1 MKAQVATLQEAVL
14 HELEGAVERLK
25 KVQKSED
32 SEDLLT
38 NFQRAVSA
46 QPDSEK
52 AEKSAEWLGTGSQDL
67 RPIRRPDKRRWTTSM
82 AGIGG
87 ALTPSCLVTPLEDA
101 DTPATSTV
109 VSAAASEVASD
120 NSDSPPMS
128 RRTSLRDGSMKQPRK
143 ASRITFEGQ
152 LHALD
157 TPGEEDEDLQKEAGS
172 DTSSIGKKSDASSM
186 NWRADALD
194 VGENLAAEAAA
205 KKGHMSVDS
214 IVALVQEERERWEEE
229 RQALELRVEELKLGQ
244 RWDEA
249 VHSPDAE
256 KRALKVEQQ
265 ELRKVIKARSR
276 FGAWVCEKHMVES
289 DDEETDGEKEEFGV
303 RFRAPAPDGFTLCT
317 ASGCADLNR
326 GRARAAAGAG
336 SAISSESDASPIRRN
351 THVCNDDHN
360 MLAIETVIVLPS
372 SSRDR
377 AIMALRIIIGCI
389 SSHRT
394 RMEKRHLQIM
404 QLWVLAVDAL
414 ANIQM
419 SFQRLWTCLQG
430 FSKLSR
436 SSESSVDVSNRQ
448 VKVGNEDHVEAHLD
462 KMINEVLHTEVG
474 KLQTTFSQHLRE
486 YEVALS
492 QFRPENGHERSWAR
506 QDLELLRQ
514 QVQLMERQRRQRNLE
529 VGKLRKAMREVRN
542 ALFVETPA
550 AAQGHLAA
558 QQLLDEVR
566 TERERRL
573 AEKHYLEDQIKK
585 LKSEVEELE
594 EGQAAT
600 PAFDHEKEKLKAS
613 VRQLKMSIESKD
625 RYACW
630 VCNRAHERQDE
641 SAEGSDAGEDSDK
654 HDECV
659 MMRRR
664 LVEMEEEIRELT
676 GEGGTRSHTAS
687 HSSPKTKCQTAS
699 QSRSVAERFDC
710 LAVKSRAEMS
720 DALEQ
725 NSWISGLLPDCPM
738 SKFHSSIFSGS
749 NASTVAEASVQFS
762 DSVSAVTSLEVPENV
777 PEVGNRSVRDR
788 ILTPFVAA
796 NVTASEDRRA
806 LLAPVLSTVEEFE
819 AQSSRE
825 RLRSSRDRMPTPHV
839 SSEMI
844 EEAETYA
851 ASGKTVRIFP
861 AADME
866 AIPASGRRRPSRERQ
881 ATPFVKEEDM
891 PPNDTRTVQFSG
903 AVST

>member
-1 MKAQVATLQEAVL
+1 MPLESMVTEAMKTQVATLQEAVL
-14 HELEGAVERLK
+14 RELEGAVERLK

-32 SEDLLT
+32 AEELLT

-46 QPDSEK
+46 EPDSEE
-52 AEKSAEWLGTGSQDL
+52 ATKSAHWLGTGSQEL
-67 RPIRRPDKRRWTTSM
+67 RPICRPDKRRWTTSM
-82 AGIGG
+82 GGIGG
-87 ALTPSCLVTPLEDA
+87 ALTPACLVTPLLEDT

-128 RRTSLRDGSMKQPRK
+128 RRPSLRDGSVKQPRK

-157 TPGEEDEDLQKEAGS
+157 TPGEEDEDLQKEASS
-172 DTSSIGKKSDASSM
+172 DTSSIGKKSDVSSM

-229 RQALELRVEELKLGQ
+229 RQALELRVEELKEKLRSMQ
-244 RWDEA
+244 A

-276 FGAWVCEKHMVES
+276 FGAWVCAWVS
-289 DDEETDGEKEEFGV
+289 AFIV
-303 RFRAPAPDGFTLCT
+303 
-317 ASGCADLNR
+317 LNHWNWR
-326 GRARAAAGAG
+326 HLRRVSVGTFSR
-336 SAISSESDASPIRRN
+336 DALGGLSVPHRN
-351 THVCNDDHN
+351 MHVCNDDHN
-360 MLAIETVIVLPS
+360 TLAIDSVLS
-372 SSRDR
+372 K
-377 AIMALRIIIGCI
+377 IMDLPPGI
-389 SSHRT
+389 
-394 RMEKRHLQIM
+394 Q
-404 QLWVLAVDAL
+404 QAVQV
-414 ANIQM
+414 QM
-419 SFQRLWTCLQG
+419 S
-430 FSKLSR
+430 

-448 VKVGNEDHVEAHLD
+448 VKVGNEDHVEAHLNQ
-462 KMINEVLHTEVG
+462 MINEVLRTEVG

-486 YEVALS
+486 HEVALS

-529 VGKLRKAMREVRN
+529 VGKLRKAMKEVRN

-550 AAQGHLAA
+550 AAQGQLAA

-573 AEKHYLEDQIKK
+573 AEKRYLEDQIKK
-585 LKSEVEELE
+585 LKSEVEEME

-676 GEGGTRSHTAS
+676 GEGGTRSYAAS
-687 HSSPKTKCQTAS
+687 HSSPKTKCKT
-699 QSRSVAERFDC
+699 
-710 LAVKSRAEMS
+710 
-720 DALEQ
+720 
-725 NSWISGLLPDCPM
+725 
-738 SKFHSSIFSGS
+738 
-749 NASTVAEASVQFS
+749 ASTVAEVSVQFS

-777 PEVGNRSVRDR
+777 PEVGNRSVRNR

-806 LLAPVLSTVEEFE
+806 LLATGLSTVEEFE

-825 RLRSSRDRMPTPHV
+825 RLRSSRD
-839 SSEMI
+839 
-844 EEAETYA
+844 
-851 ASGKTVRIFP
+851 
-861 AADME
+861 
-866 AIPASGRRRPSRERQ
+866 
-881 ATPFVKEEDM
+881 
-891 PPNDTRTVQFSG
+891 
-903 AVST
+903 

>member
-1 MKAQVATLQEAVL
+1 MPLESMVTEAMKTQVATLQEAVL
-14 HELEGAVERLK
+14 RELEGAVERLK

-32 SEDLLT
+32 AEELLT

-46 QPDSEK
+46 EPDSEE
-52 AEKSAEWLGTGSQDL
+52 ATKSAHWLGTGSQEL
-67 RPIRRPDKRRWTTSM
+67 RPICRPDKRRWTTSM
-82 AGIGG
+82 GGIGG
-87 ALTPSCLVTPLEDA
+87 ALTPACLVTPLLEDT

-128 RRTSLRDGSMKQPRK
+128 RRPSLRDGSVKQPRK

-157 TPGEEDEDLQKEAGS
+157 TPGEEDEDLQKEASS
-172 DTSSIGKKSDASSM
+172 DTSSIGKKSDVSSM

-229 RQALELRVEELKLGQ
+229 RQALELRVEELKEKLRSMQ
-244 RWDEA
+244 A

-276 FGAWVCEKHMVES
+276 FGAWVCERHMVES
-289 DDEETDGEKEEFGV
+289 DDEETDGEKEELRRQMASRFAQLRAV
-303 RFRAPAPDGFTLCT
+303 RISIGGLGGGRMESRTIG
-317 ASGCADLNR
+317 ASIAV
-326 GRARAAAGAG
+326 AAGTQG
-336 SAISSESDASPIRRN
+336 GRLREFSELWN
-351 THVCNDDHN
+351 MHVCNDDHN
-360 MLAIETVIVLPS
+360 TLAIDSVL
-372 SSRDR
+372 R
-377 AIMALRIIIGCI
+377 
-389 SSHRT
+389 
-394 RMEKRHLQIM
+394 
-404 QLWVLAVDAL
+404 
-414 ANIQM
+414 
-419 SFQRLWTCLQG
+419 
-430 FSKLSR
+430 
-436 SSESSVDVSNRQ
+436 
-448 VKVGNEDHVEAHLD
+448 
-462 KMINEVLHTEVG
+462 TEVG

-486 YEVALS
+486 HEVALS

-529 VGKLRKAMREVRN
+529 VGKLRKAMKEVRN

-550 AAQGHLAA
+550 AAQGQLAA

-573 AEKHYLEDQIKK
+573 AEKRYLEDQIKK
-585 LKSEVEELE
+585 LKSEVEEME

-676 GEGGTRSHTAS
+676 GEGGAAETSEPAQARA
-687 HSSPKTKCQTAS
+687 QAS

-710 LAVKSRAEMS
+710 LAVKSRGQQCRS
-720 DALEQ
+720 
-725 NSWISGLLPDCPM
+725 IV
-738 SKFHSSIFSGS
+738 HSSIFSRS
-749 NASTVAEASVQFS
+749 NVVELIFQHHSQRIRLHQPLERLAKAEASTVAEVSVQFS

-777 PEVGNRSVRDR
+777 PEVGNRSVRNR

-806 LLAPVLSTVEEFE
+806 LLATGLSTVEEFE

-844 EEAETYA
+844 EETEFYA
-851 ASGKTVRIFP
+851 SSAKTVRISP
-861 AADME
+861 AADTE
-866 AIPASGRRRPSRERQ
+866 APHTFSRLL
-881 ATPFVKEEDM
+881 PVVLSCKLL
-891 PPNDTRTVQFSG
+891 
-903 AVST
+903 